1 MKKVILVNTC
11 DAWKTYSSFRF
22 VGIFTNRNKLNKAI
36 TDMIKSKAVEFSNS
50 KNDGKNIMEVVK
62 SMNIDELHSNISYL
76 SVELKTLNEAE
87 Q

>member
-11 DAWKTYSSFRF
+11 DIWKTYSSFRF
-22 VGIFTNRNKLNKAI
+22 VGIFTNRNKLNKVI
-36 TDMIKSKAVEFSNS
+36 TDMIKSKAIEFSDS

-62 SMNIDELHSNISYL
+62 SMTIDELHSNISYL

>member
-1 MKKVILVNTC
+1 
-11 DAWKTYSSFRF
+11 
-22 VGIFTNRNKLNKAI
+22 
-36 TDMIKSKAVEFSNS
+36 MIKSKAIEFSDS

-62 SMNIDELHSNISYL
+62 SMTIDELHSNISYL